1 MDYQHLTTFER
12 GRIEALHNL
21 GYTVREIGRQMNRH
35 HSTIARELSRNN
47 NINYCCETVQE
58 AYFYRRKASKPKGKC
73 SPKLVMAIEHA
84 LDATWSPEQ
93 ISNTITKGKIRGDL
107 DAYPPFLWK

>member
-12 GRIEALHNL
+12 GRIEALHNS
-21 GYTVREIGRQMNRH
+21 GYTVREIGQQMNRH

-47 NINYCCETVQE
+47 NINYYCETAQE

-73 SPKLVMAIEHA
+73 STELIAMHN
-84 LDATWSPEQ
+84 L
-93 ISNTITKGKIRGDL
+93 
-107 DAYPPFLWK
+107 FLINSRPRKCLAWKSSIQLFLHELSHLT